1 MYGNKKLK
9 VIFDNI
15 EPQDSVINTLDSPNK

>member
-1 MYGNKKLK
+1 MFGNKKLK

-15 EPQDSVINTLDSPNK
+15 EPLDSVINILDSPNK